1 MSVNTDPFPA
11 GVRVE
16 LTTRLG
22 QKFAGNVICFDQVQQ
37 LILLNSSVDEDSKVS
52 DIHLVNLKHVSDVKY
67 GAEQSQPK
75 KTEFFNQKLNSAKLE
90 SRRRRNVEDKRNE
103 AYAHSEDIDPVG
115 RDLYSL
121 IKKQLPDGLRW
132 VNKDIEVQGVKISPP
147 YEEKNAVVTH
157 GNQQALNH
165 IRNIIRYYHSN
176 QRT

>member
-11 GVRVE
+11 GVWVE

-37 LILLNSSVDEDSKVS
+37 LILLNSSTDEDSKTS
-52 DIHLVNLKHVSDVKY
+52 DIHLGKFMFKNTYSIYSLVNLKHVSDVKY

-103 AYAHSEDIDPVG
+103 V
-115 RDLYSL
+115 
-121 IKKQLPDGLRW
+121 
-132 VNKDIEVQGVKISPP
+132 
-147 YEEKNAVVTH
+147 
-157 GNQQALNH
+157 
-165 IRNIIRYYHSN
+165 
-176 QRT
+176 